1 MNKVAKMTIIAL
13 SIFVLGMT
21 MAAIASHP
29 VEAKTFADKG
39 YKWEIKDFD
48 WKQMKKS
55 AKSEYAHAVDQG
67 RAIPIGYSYAK
78 NVTVSKGGT
87 EYDGIAFAIKNEGSI
102 RCEVRGVL
110 SEGERLEDYE
120 TTE

>member
-39 YKWEIKDFD
+39 YKWEIKDSE
-48 WKQMKKS
+48 WINMKRM
-55 AKSEYAHAVDQG
+55 AEAEYDNAVNQG
-67 RAIPIGYSYAK
+67 RAIPRGAS
-78 NVTVSKGGT
+78 NSHDVTVTKDGV
-87 EYDGIAFAIKNEGSI
+87 EYDLIALAIKNDNSM
-102 RCEVRGVL
+102 RCEVRGL
-110 SEGERLEDYE
+110 SSGYLTDYE
-120 TTE
+120 HV